1 MKNLLKIGTL
11 SLALIATVFV
21 LNTNA
26 SDTGVLTLEIQ
37 AGTGTC
43 VYGTSLDLGQKVAQY
58 SAITFSGDF
67 TNGAF
72 WCEDNQGTQD
82 TWTLTMASSILTN
95 ASNTG
100 YTIPNTS
107 VKMMNA
113 QPTVTAGTCK
123 INSGTLSL
131 TALDS
136 AQPIL
141 GKLSDE
147 GAICKVN
154 TDTVSMEVVT
164 ATNQPVG
171 IYTGTLTLDVPS
183 FL

>member
-1 MKNLLKIGTL
+1 MKNLLKIGAL

-26 SDTGVLTLEIQ
+26 DTGVLTLEIQ
-37 AGTGTC
+37 AGSGTC
-43 VYGTSLDLGQKVAQY
+43 AYGTSLDLGIKTAQY
-58 SAITFSGDF
+58 SAITFSGDYA
-67 TNGAF
+67 GAF
-72 WCEDNQGTQD
+72 WCEDNQGTQA
-82 TWTLTMASSILTN
+82 TWTLTMASSELIN
-95 ASNTG
+95 ASNAS

-113 QPTVTAGTCK
+113 QPTVPSGTCK

-131 TALDS
+131 TALNS

-141 GKLSDE
+141 GKLSDQ